1 LLLFFGRQC
10 SFAGR
15 DIVNITARRK
25 KPRISPNTPVQQ
37 AINHERELLLETL
50 KCQTNTTIVPNQLQ
64 TQIKT
69 EKKRKENP
77 PRLLPKY
84 FQ

>member
-1 LLLFFGRQC
+1 
-10 SFAGR
+10 
-15 DIVNITARRK
+15 
-25 KPRISPNTPVQQ
+25 VQQ
-37 AINHERELLLETL
+37 AINHERELLLGTL